1 MRDPVFPE
9 SMAMDAR
16 LPQSQALALP
26 RGTLSHWFARFGFG
40 LAAEPPGDEPSVDG
54 ATIMA
59 RKKDLRALRKEA
71 SLRAEKPPLPF
82 S

>member
-1 MRDPVFPE
+1 
-9 SMAMDAR
+9 MDAH
-16 LPQSQALALP
+16 LPQSHALALP
-26 RGTLSHWFARFGFG
+26 MGTLSHWLARFGFG
-40 LAAEPPGDEPSVDG
+40 LAVETPGDEPSVDG

-59 RKKDLRALRKEA
+59 RKEDLRALRKEA